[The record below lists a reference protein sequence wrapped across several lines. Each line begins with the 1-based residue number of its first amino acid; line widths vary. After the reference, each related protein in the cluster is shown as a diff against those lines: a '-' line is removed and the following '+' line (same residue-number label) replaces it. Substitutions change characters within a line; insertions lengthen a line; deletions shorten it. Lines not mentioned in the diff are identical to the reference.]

1 MAANGAPFSC
11 VVDWNLGDRVLCSR
25 LETSAT
31 RGSAAAVVE
40 FLGGPP
46 AQVPE
51 HYREASPMERS
62 IPQAAQKLVHGTA
75 DDSVPYEI
83 SKGYYEQ
90 KKKAGENVEL
100 ITLEK
105 TDHFQIID
113 PSSAVWRK
121 VQQIFVSLT
130 GN

>member
-1 MAANGAPFSC
+1 
-11 VVDWNLGDRVLCSR
+11 
-25 LETSAT
+25 
-31 RGSAAAVVE
+31 
-40 FLGGPP
+40 
-46 AQVPE
+46 
-51 HYREASPMERS
+51 MERS
-62 IPQAAQKLVHGTA
+62 IPQAVQKLVHGTA

-105 TDHFQIID
+105 TGHFQIID
-113 PSSAVWRK
+113 PGSAVWSK